1 MGHRLVEAMDRLV
14 EDFRNSVPAA
24 FENDKYRMRRQE
36 IEHEVAEQQDKA
48 LEAIKQRA
56 KKRHI
61 NLIQTP
67 SGIALSPTKN
77 GEILDQDAFRKLPDK
92 ERTKIQRDMV
102 VLQADIEKIIHQVPR
117 IRRAIQRKV
126 KDLNQSV
133 TRAAV
138 IGLVEDVKSD
148 FQDQPAV
155 LDYLNRVLEDVV
167 EYAEE
172 LFLSKEASGGV
183 PGGGQVDEAPAFN
196 LTRYRVNLLV
206 DHRSSK
212 GCPVL
217 YEDNPCYNNLLGS
230 CLLYTS
236 PSPRDLSTSRMPSSA

>member
-1 MGHRLVEAMDRLV
+1 MGKFWIGTL
-14 EDFRNSVPAA
+14 FR
-24 FENDKYRMRRQE
+24 
-36 IEHEVAEQQDKA
+36 
-48 LEAIKQRA
+48 
-56 KKRHI
+56 
-61 NLIQTP
+61 
-67 SGIALSPTKN
+67 
-77 GEILDQDAFRKLPDK
+77 LPD
-92 ERTKIQRDMV
+92 ERKKIQRDMV

-167 EYAEE
+167 EYAE

-183 PGGGQVDEAPAFN
+183 QGGGQVDEAPAFN

-217 YEDNPCYNNLLGS
+217 YEDNPYNNLLGRVEHLS
-230 CLLYTS
+230 HMGTLLTDFTLIK
-236 PSPRDLSTSRMPSSA
+236 PGMLHQANGVIW